1 MSDRVPPSRA
11 PKMGLVLMAIIV
23 GAMALVA
30 IHANIQKLRRGKI
43 ETVVVKPLLPPK
55 DSGTPMPNSTP

>member
-1 MSDRVPPSRA
+1 MSDQVPPSRA
-11 PKMGLVLMAIIV
+11 PKMGLVLMAVIV

-30 IHANIQKLRRGKI
+30 IHANIQKLRRGKT

-55 DSGTPMPNSTP
+55 DSGTATPNPTP